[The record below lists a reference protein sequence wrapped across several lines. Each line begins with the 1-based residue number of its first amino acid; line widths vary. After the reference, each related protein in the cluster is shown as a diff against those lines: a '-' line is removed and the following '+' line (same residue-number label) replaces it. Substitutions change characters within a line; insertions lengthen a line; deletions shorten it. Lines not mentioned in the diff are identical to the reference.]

1 MTFLPHIFTT
11 HEFWTGGLILGGL
24 GSVTTYISTRA
35 SDRRKAKQEDK
46 VLDRKEEREDKLRE
60 QDALREAAM
69 EFTQVS
75 TDILTTSIDI
85 NGIFNT
91 VRDMFYTKAG
101 IDDPN
106 VEPKLD
112 HSRKV
117 MDAQMRIAV
126 PVNKLKMFAPT
137 NVLAAA
143 TRATTAIM
151 TTVQQTTEPFARL
164 VAHKAAA
171 DELNNFISVFR
182 EEIGRDPYTNQQQQE
197 QVASFMETLKKQV
210 ADFVEESK
218 ADMKAAG
225 FKTTPWD
232 TPGDRSA
239 QPEPEHT
246 PEETPTF
253 LGPTPS
259 IPVRALNVGEDIA
272 LPIAQRGTGTI
283 GLRSTIRSF
292 NDDRTRMTVFVHNG
306 AKTLTL
312 KVNPDQQFAR
322 VGAPKAS

>member
-1 MTFLPHIFTT
+1 VTFLPHLFTT
-11 HEFWTGGLILGGL
+11 HEFWTGGLIVGGL

-112 HSRKV
+112 HSQKV

-171 DELNNFISVFR
+171 DELNNFISVFQR
-182 EEIGRDPYTNQQQQE
+182 RDRARPVHQRATARAGGLLHGDAEEAGGRLRGRVQGRHEGGWLQDHTLGHSRR
-197 QVASFMETLKKQV
+197 QV
-210 ADFVEESK
+210 
-218 ADMKAAG
+218 
-225 FKTTPWD
+225 
-232 TPGDRSA
+232 
-239 QPEPEHT
+239 
-246 PEETPTF
+246 
-253 LGPTPS
+253 GPA
-259 IPVRALNVGEDIA
+259 RARA
-272 LPIAQRGTGTI
+272 HP
-283 GLRSTIRSF
+283 
-292 NDDRTRMTVFVHNG
+292 
-306 AKTLTL
+306 
-312 KVNPDQQFAR
+312 
-322 VGAPKAS
+322 

>member
-1 MTFLPHIFTT
+1 MTWAHIFTT
-11 HEFWTGGLILGGL
+11 HEFWTGGLVVGGL
-24 GSVTTYISTRA
+24 GSITTFFSTRA

-46 VLDRKEEREDKLRE
+46 VQARKEEREDKLRKE
-60 QDALREAAM
+60 TLREAAM
-69 EFTQVS
+69 EFMQVS
-75 TDILTTSIDI
+75 TDILTTTIDI

-101 IDDPN
+101 VDDPN
-106 VEPKLD
+106 VEPKLE
-112 HSRKV
+112 HSQKV

-137 NVLAAA
+137 NVLASA

-171 DELNNFISVFR
+171 DELNNFIGVFR
-182 EEIGRDPYTNQQQQE
+182 EEIGRDQYTNEQQQE

-210 ADFVEESK
+210 DDFVEESK

-225 FKTTPWD
+225 FRTTPWD
-232 TPGDRSA
+232 ATRDRSA
-239 QPEPEHT
+239 RPQPEHT
-246 PEETPTF
+246 AEEPTF
-253 LGPTPS
+253 LGPTPLV
-259 IPVRALNVGEDIA
+259 PVRSLNVGEDIS
-272 LPIAQRGTGTI
+272 LPIAQKGTGTI
-283 GLRSTIRSF
+283 GLRSTIQSF
-292 NDDRTRMTVFVHNG
+292 NDERTRMTVFVQN
-306 AKTLTL
+306 ASKTLTI